1 LWQGLFLCIL
11 NSYFRLHHFITYT
24 TVSMHQIKKVI
35 ITGFALCFAFTL
47 RAQDTKAG
55 KKLTLMGNRF
65 LTFNT
70 VIRVNQ
76 IEVARD
82 KNVGEDERA
91 LHTPA
96 RVAAFRNAIEEG
108 FPGAKMTWSLSWLAL
123 HDTSYN
129 YKKIRDLVV
138 SYHYK
143 YGDDVTFIPGAY
155 FANAYNKTEQ
165 VNKDLH
171 EALLKI
177 TEMVGGGYRPL
188 SIVAGFL
195 SSENQEYLAEKEGIH
210 VCQGNIWSQFSID
223 NQDGDGSV
231 VYPFYPSKEHFCKP
245 AQNKSDFVDC
255 VNLDG
260 WTVDFLAGRRQGFA
274 DGFNSRMGV
283 GPIETLGRYG
293 NEIGLKEMM
302 HSTAMHFDEGF
313 KLNGF
318 AWVTNCWEVCL
329 PMDVSALKDWLASIK
344 KQWPDVKF
352 ITQGEFGLLW
362 RAHYKS
368 NSFNYRFVEK
378 GSGIGGSDA
387 DLEIKWFMNKDFRLA
402 LLHNWKTGSA
412 ENVIDFTRYDLH
424 VKEPAEMTR
433 KWSLL
438 GDINQKQSRPQ
449 DKPVSLS
456 LLPDSSRKI
465 IAHRYPEL
473 LKKK

>member
-1 LWQGLFLCIL
+1 
-11 NSYFRLHHFITYT
+11 
-24 TVSMHQIKKVI
+24 MHQLKKL
-35 ITGFALCFAFTL
+35 ALVSFILSFTYCSH
-47 RAQDTKAG
+47 AQDIAKG

-82 KNVGEDERA
+82 RNVGEDERQQ
-91 LHTPA
+91 HTPG
-96 RVAAFRNAIEEG
+96 RIVAFRNAIEEG
-108 FPGAKMTWSLSWLAL
+108 FPGSRITWSLSWLAL
-123 HDTSYN
+123 HDTTDN
-129 YKKIRDLVV
+129 YKKIRQLVV

-155 FANAYNKTEQ
+155 FANAYNTTDQ

-171 EALLKI
+171 DALIKVSEL
-177 TEMVGGGYRPL
+177 VGGGYRPL

-195 SSENQEYLAEKEGIH
+195 SSKNQQYLAEKEGIH

-231 VYPFYPSKEHFCKP
+231 CYPYYPSKEHFCKP
-245 AQNKSDFVDC
+245 AQNKSDFIDC

-274 DGFNSRMGV
+274 GGFNSRMGV

-302 HSTAMHFDEGF
+302 HSTAIHFDNGF

-318 AWVTNCWEVCL
+318 GWVTNCWEISL
-329 PMDVSALKDWLASIK
+329 PIDVSALKDWLASIK
-344 KQWPDVKF
+344 KEWPNVKF

-368 NSFNYRFVEK
+368 NNFNYRFVEK

-387 DLEIKWFMNKDFRLA
+387 NLEIKWFMNKDFRLA
-402 LLHNWKTGSA
+402 LLHDWKTNSA
-412 ENVIDFTRYDLH
+412 EQVIDFTRYDLH
-424 VKEPAEMTR
+424 TQEPAEMTR

-449 DKPVSLS
+449 DKPVDFS
-456 LLPDSSRKI
+456 LLPQKSKI
-465 IAHRYPEL
+465 IIGKQYPKL
-473 LKKK
+473 LK